1 MVTRWSIYL
10 CILSPPIT
18 IYKDTVPNR
27 DDKKYW
33 IPTVEPG
40 NDKGGAGFP
49 PALQIP
55 RPCQLRWRDC
65 SSCAS
70 SFIPFALSGSHYRCA
85 PRIAPLTLRGI
96 SLCALHKGQFN
107 LRCELRKARST
118 TARCAWYNS
127 SSKLQYTL
135 FLKLGSHY
143 QRMSLRRIRLGLTL
157 SW

>member
-1 MVTRWSIYL
+1 M
-10 CILSPPIT
+10 
-18 IYKDTVPNR
+18 
-27 DDKKYW
+27 W
-33 IPTVEPG
+33 IVRHTTSLLGYQGMFVLPRRVAPYQ
-40 NDKGGAGFP
+40 DVFIV
-49 PALQIP
+49 L
-55 RPCQLRWRDC
+55 RPCQLHWRDC

-135 FLKLGSHY
+135 FLKLGSHD
-143 QRMSLRRIRLGLTL
+143 QRVSLNGYGKIIEGRL
-157 SW
+157 SP